1 MAADKANGDYWP
13 TTSRGAKVVELDRG
27 ECLELLSAKKV
38 GRLGFLSE
46 NGPQIL
52 PMNYVRVEDAVVLRT
67 VAFGVAARDALD
79 QRVAFEVD
87 EVDDFLEAGWSVLI
101 VGPARLLTD
110 EQREQL
116 LHGPALEPW
125 AEGPRTVW
133 LSVACQQVSGRRL
146 IPV

>member
-1 MAADKANGDYWP
+1 MAAGKPDEGFWS
-13 TTSRGAKVVELDRG
+13 TTSRRAKVVELDRG

-52 PMNYVRVEDAVVLRT
+52 PMNYVKVEDAVILRT

-79 QRVAFEVD
+79 QQVAFEVD
-87 EVDDFLEAGWSVLI
+87 EIDDFLEAGWSVLV

-116 LHGPALEPW
+116 AQGAAPEPW
-125 AEGPRTVW
+125 AEGPRTLFV
-133 LSVACQQVSGRRL
+133 SVTCQQVTGRRL
-146 IPV
+146 IPA